1 MPVETPA
8 ADSYRE
14 DLVSSGVVIKTE
26 ALAKVYEMGSEQ
38 VHALRGVDVEIRK
51 GEYVAIMGPSGSG
64 KSTLMNLIGCL
75 DSPSSG
81 KYWLAGRLVSDLDDD
96 ELAYIRNKEIGFV
109 FQTVNLLPRA
119 TALHNVELPLI
130 YNGTPAEERLEKAKQ
145 ALSRVDLTDRMHH
158 KPNELSGGQR
168 QRVAIARAL
177 VNNPSI
183 VLADEPTGNLDSKTG
198 EEIMELFEDLY
209 ERGNTIIL
217 VTHERDIAAHARRTV
232 HLRDG
237 LVEMDHAGFIPELDL
252 PIPETTST

>member
-14 DLVSSGVVIKTE
+14 DLVNSGLVIKTE
-26 ALAKVYEMGSEQ
+26 ALAKVYEMGAEQ

-81 KYWLAGRLVSDLDDD
+81 RDWLAGRLVSELDDD

-109 FQTVNLLPRA
+109 FQTFNLLPRA

-130 YNGTPAEERLEKAKQ
+130 YNGTPAEERVERAKKAI
-145 ALSRVDLTDRMHH
+145 AMVDLTERMHH

-177 VNNPSI
+177 VNSPSI
-183 VLADEPTGNLDSKTG
+183 VLADEPTGTPDSTTG
-198 EEIMELFEDLY
+198 EATLGVVESLY
-209 ERGNTIIL
+209 CQG
-217 VTHERDIAAHARRTV
+217 
-232 HLRDG
+232 
-237 LVEMDHAGFIPELDL
+237 
-252 PIPETTST
+252 